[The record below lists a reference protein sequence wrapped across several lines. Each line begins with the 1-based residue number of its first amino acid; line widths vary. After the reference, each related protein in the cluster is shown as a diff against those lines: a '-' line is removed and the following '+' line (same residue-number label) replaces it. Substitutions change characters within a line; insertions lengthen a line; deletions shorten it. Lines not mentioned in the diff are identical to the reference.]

1 MLDWLKA
8 TEQHVLWWKFAVCV
22 CSSVH
27 PISANS
33 TITSRHPQK
42 TSFCKYKSADNLR
55 PKNDWFFV
63 TLYVACGGAETVSN
77 VKILVS
83 NRFEGRTRV
92 FQLKLSKVFADRAC
106 EICNALRNFSQKTRD
121 LPSNHWKLVFERWK
135 QFPNCQKLHSNVT
148 DIFVLFSNRLFEK
161 DN

>member
-1 MLDWLKA
+1 MMQNKTYFYIYYQVYDPGGSYLQFNSFDVENRQRVKCVSA
-8 TEQHVLWWKFAVCV
+8 QHGV
-22 CSSVH
+22 SSILH
-27 PISANS
+27 
-33 TITSRHPQK
+33 
-42 TSFCKYKSADNLR
+42 
-55 PKNDWFFV
+55 WFFV

-83 NRFEGRTRV
+83 DRFEGRTRV

-121 LPSNHWKLVFERWK
+121 LPSNHRKLVFERWK
-135 QFPNCQKLHSNVT
+135 QFLNRQKLHSNVT